1 VKREEE
7 EEEEETV
14 AAGVV
19 VTVDIADGRVSNIE
33 EEDNN

>member
-1 VKREEE
+1 MKR